1 MSNVYNDNS
10 IFPVD
15 PGCPIRPLV
24 KIEVNAVDGQDV
36 QKLKEQRSYAL
47 VSAER
52 AAYNYAKELDTGPKR
67 IAAFEVYEKI
77 RTVLRCE

>member
-24 KIEVNAVDGQDV
+24 EVDTTNINLKA
-36 QKLKEQRSYAL
+36 LKESRGRSL
-47 VSAER
+47 KQAEQT
-52 AAYNYAKELDTGPKR
+52 AWDYAKALDISDER
-67 IAAFEVYEKI
+67 IEAFDVCERI
-77 RTVLRCE
+77 RRCCDHE